1 MAKFNLPFR
10 DIKVEYARSHPLTKV
25 VVIALIL
32 VCMAAMITLSW
43 TGSRLRREIAQLRQE
58 AAVLAAENAELKEK
72 IENLDSL
79 EGEDI
84 DTYLENTYDTLGFGY
99 GQDHDGVLLLICMEP
114 REWRILSN
122 GFAGEAIDPDAI
134 EKIGEAFTSDL
145 SDGNYAEAFDT
156 FADKCEYYLD
166 GYLNGFPFEFGKAL
180 LISLGVGILIALGI
194 TKGWKKQ
201 LKSVQK
207 QSKAN
212 AYVKAGS
219 MKITQ
224 SGDYFMYRNLTKTQR
239 QKSSSSS
246 SGGGS
251 SRSTGG
257 GSF

>member
-1 MAKFNLPFR
+1 M
-10 DIKVEYARSHPLTKV
+10 IKGSKRTSGRSSNTKGEDNIIGV
-25 VVIALIL
+25 
-32 VCMAAMITLSW
+32 
-43 TGSRLRREIAQLRQE
+43 RLR
-58 AAVLAAENAELKEK
+58 
-72 IENLDSL
+72 
-79 EGEDI
+79 
-84 DTYLENTYDTLGFGY
+84 
-99 GQDHDGVLLLICMEP
+99 
-114 REWRILSN
+114 
-122 GFAGEAIDPDAI
+122 
-134 EKIGEAFTSDL
+134 
-145 SDGNYAEAFDT
+145 
-156 FADKCEYYLD
+156 
-166 GYLNGFPFEFGKAL
+166 
-180 LISLGVGILIALGI
+180 

-219 MKITQ
+219 MKITK

>member
-1 MAKFNLPFR
+1 MTTNSLDGKSI
-10 DIKVEYARSHPLTKV
+10 DSY
-25 VVIALIL
+25 
-32 VCMAAMITLSW
+32 LS
-43 TGSRLRREIAQLRQE
+43 S
-58 AAVLAAENAELKEK
+58 
-72 IENLDSL
+72 
-79 EGEDI
+79 
-84 DTYLENTYDTLGFGY
+84 TYDAEGFGY
-99 GQDHDGVLLLICMEP
+99 GENHDGVLLLICMEA

>member
-1 MAKFNLPFR
+1 MKKIVSL
-10 DIKVEYARSHPLTKV
+10 LL
-25 VVIALIL
+25 ALML
-32 VCMAAMITLSW
+32 FVTF
-43 TGSRLRREIAQLRQE
+43 
-58 AAVLAAENAELKEK
+58 AVTAHAAEAEECFVIDDADILTDSEVNTLDKKLAELSSTYQAQ
-72 IENLDSL
+72 IIILTVDFL

-99 GQDHDGVLLLICMEP
+99 GQNHDGVLLLICMEP

>member
-1 MAKFNLPFR
+1 MKKIISLLLVLMLCAALV
-10 DIKVEYARSHPLTKV
+10 ITAYAADAEES
-25 VVIALIL
+25 LIIDNADL
-32 VCMAAMITLSW
+32 LADYDEILLEQKLSKI
-43 TGSRLRREIAQLRQE
+43 SKAYQAQLI
-58 AAVLAAENAELKEK
+58 VMT
-72 IENLDSL
+72 IDSL
-79 EGEDI
+79 DGENI
-84 DTYLENTYDTLGFGY
+84 DTYLESVYDTQGFGY
-99 GQDHDGVLLLICMEP
+99 GQNHDGVLLLVCMDI

-122 GFAGEAIDPDAI
+122 GFAGEAITPDI
-134 EKIGEAFTSDL
+134 IDKIGDAFTSDL
-145 SDGNYAEAFDT
+145 TDGNYASAFKT
-156 FADKCEYYLD
+156 FANKCEYYLD

>member
-1 MAKFNLPFR
+1 MKKRILSLLLVLMLCAALAVTAFATGTEAFVYDDADL
-10 DIKVEYARSHPLTKV
+10 LT
-25 VVIALIL
+25 A
-32 VCMAAMITLSW
+32 S
-43 TGSRLRREIAQLRQE
+43 EE
-58 AAVLAAENAELKEK
+58 AALEQKLSQISQAYEAQVIVAT
-72 IENLDSL
+72 IDSL
-79 EGEDI
+79 EGTDI
-84 DTYLENTYDTLGFGY
+84 DSYLNFTYDTLGFGY
-99 GQDHDGVLLLICMEP
+99 GQNHDGVLLLVCMDP
-114 REWRILSN
+114 REYRILSN
-122 GFAGEAIDPDAI
+122 GFAGEAIDTAAI
-134 EKIGEAFTSDL
+134 EKMGDAFVSDL
-145 SDGNYAEAFDT
+145 SDGYYSDAFDT
-156 FADKCEYYLD
+156 YADKCEYYLN

-180 LISLGVGILIALGI
+180 LISLGVGILIALGV

-212 AYVKAGS
+212 AYVKARS

-224 SGDYFMYRNLTKTQR
+224 SGDYFMYRNLSKTQR

>member
-1 MAKFNLPFR
+1 M
-10 DIKVEYARSHPLTKV
+10 
-25 VVIALIL
+25 
-32 VCMAAMITLSW
+32 
-43 TGSRLRREIAQLRQE
+43 
-58 AAVLAAENAELKEK
+58 
-72 IENLDSL
+72 
-79 EGEDI
+79 
-84 DTYLENTYDTLGFGY
+84 
-99 GQDHDGVLLLICMEP
+99 
-114 REWRILSN
+114 
-122 GFAGEAIDPDAI
+122 
-134 EKIGEAFTSDL
+134 
-145 SDGNYAEAFDT
+145 SDGNYAEACDT

-194 TKGWKKQ
+194 TKGWKNQ